1 MAIVLCLLWGKA
13 GFEKHNVRPR
23 TQPLA
28 RAGLYPSLLPGKIAV
43 MKLLILMLTFSSQ
56 LVLADDGIDFTLHN
70 LSGEAVNLSDY
81 RGHWVV
87 VNYWATWCKPCRK
100 EIPDLAELH
109 DSREDVTVLGIAYE
123 DTDVASIEAFL
134 LDYPAT
140 FPILTVD
147 VFEPPEE
154 LEVPKVLPTT
164 FVVDPAGVIV
174 ERFTGPVTL
183 ESLEQSL
190 ASAAAAPEA
199 SAN

>member
-1 MAIVLCLLWGKA
+1 M
-13 GFEKHNVRPR
+13 
-23 TQPLA
+23 
-28 RAGLYPSLLPGKIAV
+28 PGKIAG
-43 MKLLILMLTFSSQ
+43 MKFILLILALGSP
-56 LVLADDGIDFTLHN
+56 LLAADDGIDFTLQN

-81 RGHWVV
+81 RGQWVV

-109 DSREDVTVLGIAYE
+109 DSRGDVTVLGIAYE

-147 VFEPPEE
+147 VFEPPAD

-164 FVVDPAGVIV
+164 FVVNPAGSITD
-174 ERFTGPVTL
+174 RFTGPVTL
-183 ESLEQSL
+183 EALEAVL
-190 ASAAAAPEA
+190 AEPTPAHTA
-199 SAN
+199 SD